1 MPTQDK
7 LIQLSLYKQLI
18 EAKFNIEI
26 PWVSGGTCS
35 HTANTKKCTSMAVNH
50 FRIGKVIFKKD
61 LFTGE
66 TFKGMHNDVFKLYS
80 EIIEITENQIL
91 LLVN

>member
-26 PWVSGGTCS
+26 PWVSGGTV
-35 HTANTKKCTSMAVNH
+35 AIPNTKKCTSH
-50 FRIGKVIFKKD
+50 GGKSF
-61 LFTGE
+61 
-66 TFKGMHNDVFKLYS
+66 
-80 EIIEITENQIL
+80 
-91 LLVN
+91 

>member
-26 PWVSGGTCS
+26 PGFLEV
-35 HTANTKKCTSMAVNH
+35 
-50 FRIGKVIFKKD
+50 
-61 LFTGE
+61 
-66 TFKGMHNDVFKLYS
+66 
-80 EIIEITENQIL
+80 L
-91 LLVN
+91 L